1 MLKVIGS
8 SVCLMTGWF
17 MEVLH
22 FIHKFR
28 TYILAASSNF
38 LNKHLEVS
46 RIIEK
51 MSNKTGG
58 KEKEGRKE
66 LTILILFPLAYRKVK
81 KMISYQ
87 FYR

>member
-1 MLKVIGS
+1 
-8 SVCLMTGWF
+8 

-46 RIIEK
+46 LYGIIEK

-58 KEKEGRKE
+58 KEKEGRRE
-66 LTILILFPLAYRKVK
+66 LTTLILFPLAYRKVK